1 MKRTKK
7 SSILCF
13 RRWKRKP
20 YAAFASLGKV
30 VKIGVICVAY
40 SLITMRAQPTLA
52 QSVPGIIAKDTLREL
67 DEVSITG
74 ERPPQF
80 RSLMHVV
87 AVITRSDIERAAV
100 HNLSDLLRY
109 VEGVDI
115 RARSPQNVQAD
126 ISLRGGAFDQTVILL
141 NGVNITDPQTGHHS
155 LNIPVNL
162 ENVARIEVL
171 QGPGAWTFGAVAYSG
186 AINIVTGLSD
196 ASGATIGLAQGMH
209 EFQNYNA
216 AGTLASGPFRA
227 AVSADKSKSAGFA
240 ANTDFDIDN
249 VYAQLRYTLPHGV
262 LNGQFGYQ
270 NKDFGANNF
279 YGPEYPT
286 QYEHTRTF
294 LSSLRYNIDRRRW
307 GAAATVYHRQHQDRY
322 ELFRSNPAPWYTG
335 PNYHRTDVA
344 GALVQFDYISRLG
357 TTTAGMNVRYEHI
370 YSNNLGEPLTTPVA
384 IKGEDAFYTL
394 EKTRNHF
401 SGFLRHTLH
410 VQKFHATLGLMGAG
424 NNAFGFRGYAG
435 GNLAYDI
442 TPQWQLNAAASNSYR
457 LPTFT
462 DLYYHAG
469 QQRGSIDLKP
479 EEAINGELALR
490 YRHGYWSAA
499 ALGFFRYGYQTISW
513 VFKDDQMWHAE
524 NITHIATYGGNL
536 HIACAPQQ
544 RFFKKAALHYAY
556 LYADPELDESV
567 SYTIEQMTHQITGT
581 LQHGIWRQLSATW
594 QLAYRQRAGAYTPYN
609 AATGVYAAAVPFAP
623 FWLCDLKIYWD
634 AAHYTVFVEA
644 TNLFDH
650 PYFDFGNIPQPGR
663 WLKAGI
669 TIKIKS

>member
-1 MKRTKK
+1 MKQTKK
-7 SSILCF
+7 PSILCF

-40 SLITMRAQPTLA
+40 SLITMRAQPALA

-100 HNLSDLLRY
+100 RNLSDLLRY

-126 ISLRGGAFDQTVILL
+126 ISLRGGTFDQTVILL

-155 LNIPVNL
+155 LNIPINM
-162 ENVARIEVL
+162 ENVVRIEVL

-186 AINIVTGLSD
+186 AINIVTGLAD
-196 ASGATIGLAQGMH
+196 ASGATAGLAQGMH
-209 EFQNYNA
+209 KYQNYNA
-216 AGTLASGPFRA
+216 AGTVARKDFRA
-227 AVSADKSKSAGFA
+227 AVSADKSKSDGFT

-249 VYAQLRYTLPHGV
+249 VYAQLRYTLPHGAI
-262 LNGQFGYQ
+262 NGQFGYQ

-294 LSSLRYNIDRRRW
+294 LSSLRYNIDKHRW
-307 GAAATVYHRQHQDRY
+307 GMAATIYHRQHQDRY
-322 ELFRSNPAPWYTG
+322 ELFHSNPAPWYAG
-335 PNYHRTDVA
+335 ANYHRTDVA
-344 GALVQFDYISRLG
+344 GALVQFDYISQLG
-357 TTTAGMNVRYEHI
+357 TTTAGMNFRYEHI
-370 YSNNLGEPLTTPVA
+370 YSNNLGEPLATPVA

-394 EKTRNHF
+394 GNTRNHF

-424 NNAFGFRGYAG
+424 NNAFGFRLYAG
-435 GNLAYDI
+435 GNVAYDI
-442 TPQWQLNAAASNSYR
+442 TPRWQLNAAASNSYR

-469 QQRGSIDLKP
+469 QQHGSIDLIP
-479 EEAINGELALR
+479 EEAINGELSLR
-490 YRHGYWSAA
+490 YRDGYWNAA
-499 ALGFFRYGYQTISW
+499 VSGFFRYGYQTISW

-524 NITHIATYGGNL
+524 NIADVATCGGNL
-536 HIACAPQQ
+536 HIAYAPQQ

-556 LYADPELDESV
+556 IYADPRLDESV

-581 LQHGIWRQLSATW
+581 WQHGIWRQLAAAW
-594 QLAYRQRAGAYTPYN
+594 QLTCRQRAGAYTPYN
-609 AATGVYAAAVPFAP
+609 AATGTYAAPVTFAP
-623 FWLCDLKIYWD
+623 FWLCDLKVYWD

-644 TNLFDH
+644 TNLFDRQ
-650 PYFDFGNIPQPGR
+650 YFDFGNIPQPGR

-669 TIKIKS
+669 TVKIY